1 MNTEFLSG
9 SISSTCPDSNAPA
22 MEIKTVTYLKCINCP
37 DLGRKCT
44 GPNLSPLQTI
54 NNARDYHRN
63 LRAIRKIPM
72 KAIFERTEK
81 YVSNATVK
89 DYFSHEVR
97 DFLWTTVALIDTALT
112 AICGGTYEIDT
123 TDSPCPATSSEITTI
138 LAGEKGMREAAEN
151 RCADLESQLL
161 SAHADNS
168 VLAERTRAE
177 SRDTIDDLR
186 TQLAEAKLE
195 RKEYKAAS
203 ERKSRMIAALGVATG
218 LLAILST
225 VVLVLYFG

>member
-9 SISSTCPDSNAPA
+9 SISSTCQDFHAPSP
-22 MEIKTVTYLKCINCP
+22 EIVAAGVETKAVTYLKCITCP

-112 AICGGTYEIDT
+112 AVCGGTYEIDT
-123 TDSPCPATSSEITTI
+123 TDSR
-138 LAGEKGMREAAEN
+138 L
-151 RCADLESQLL
+151 SQISWIIC
-161 SAHADNS
+161 SA
-168 VLAERTRAE
+168 
-177 SRDTIDDLR
+177 
-186 TQLAEAKLE
+186 
-195 RKEYKAAS
+195 
-203 ERKSRMIAALGVATG
+203 
-218 LLAILST
+218 
-225 VVLVLYFG
+225 